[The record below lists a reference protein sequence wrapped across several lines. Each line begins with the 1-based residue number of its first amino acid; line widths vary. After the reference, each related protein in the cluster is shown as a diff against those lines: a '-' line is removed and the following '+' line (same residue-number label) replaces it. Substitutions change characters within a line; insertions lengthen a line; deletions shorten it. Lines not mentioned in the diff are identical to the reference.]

1 VASLRRIAGCIGL
14 PARISVLN
22 DFYGML
28 NRPRRPLSLLQQL
41 RLLQGPHVHLNL
53 IRVGIESFTA
63 GDEAQI
69 DRALQQ
75 TRAIYATVGLGVGRV
90 VRYLIG
96 TADARGREHIESTNE
111 ARSLADE
118 WTVPDD
124 AVDVFLVLT
133 FAGIT
138 GGFSP
143 IPGSCDKN
151 RKGESGAVAAIDT
164 GPFLGIALAHEVA
177 HYLGLDHVR
186 NPANLMFGDGLPG
199 VSLTTSQGATMR
211 RHCFVKPGC

>member
-1 VASLRRIAGCIGL
+1 VASLRRIAECIGL
-14 PARISVLN
+14 SARVSVLS

-63 GDEAQI
+63 GDEAAI
-69 DRALQQ
+69 DRALEQ
-75 TRAIYATVGLGVGRV
+75 TRAIFATVGLGVGRV

-96 TADARGREHIESTNE
+96 TADANGREHIEDTGE
-111 ARSLADE
+111 ARALADE

-124 AVDVFLVLT
+124 ALDVFLVLT
-133 FAGIT
+133 FAGII
-138 GGFSP
+138 GGYSP

-151 RKGESGAVAAIDT
+151 RKGRSGAVVAVDN
-164 GPFLGIALAHEVA
+164 GPFLGVGLAHEVG

-186 NPANLMFGDGLPG
+186 DPANLMFDDGLPG
-199 VSLTTSQGATMR
+199 MNLTSSQGATMR
-211 RHCFVKPGC
+211 RHCSVKPGC